1 MPLSH
6 ATLHIVVAATHC
18 FDKTVTE
25 TVIQEN
31 LNPIE
36 RVECSSLIMASTVHQ
51 QPVAAM
57 IKDSCRARIKL
68 ASPQLMD
75 DVLKVQ
81 DEQ

>member
-1 MPLSH
+1 LSH

-36 RVECSSLIMASTVHQ
+36 TGMT
-51 QPVAAM
+51 
-57 IKDSCRARIKL
+57 
-68 ASPQLMD
+68 
-75 DVLKVQ
+75 
-81 DEQ
+81 

>member
-1 MPLSH
+1 MFMNNSLEFHLGHVISPIFCILSLVFRSGALPLSH

-36 RVECSSLIMASTVHQ
+36 TGMT
-51 QPVAAM
+51 
-57 IKDSCRARIKL
+57 
-68 ASPQLMD
+68 
-75 DVLKVQ
+75 
-81 DEQ
+81 